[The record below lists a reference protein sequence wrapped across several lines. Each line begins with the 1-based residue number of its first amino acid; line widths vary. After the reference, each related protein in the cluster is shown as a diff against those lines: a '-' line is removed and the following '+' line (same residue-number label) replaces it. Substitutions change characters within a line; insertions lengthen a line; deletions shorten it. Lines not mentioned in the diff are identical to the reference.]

1 MNKSGIKLMSKK
13 DTKRFAWSLTASV
26 ISAVVDL
33 LGFTILTHFMPREYW
48 YILLATVIARLFS
61 TLLNYNLVRRWCFEP
76 SENKRREVI
85 FFFALAFIKLFVS
98 ANMVAWLA
106 TVKMFDKLS
115 PTLLKAIVDI
125 VLAFATFRIQDKYV
139 FGDEKLL
146 GKLVDKH

>member
-1 MNKSGIKLMSKK
+1 MKRINAKPLSKK
-13 DTKRFAWSLTASV
+13 ETKRFAWSLTASV

-33 LGFTILTHFMPREYW
+33 LGFSILTYFMPREYW

-61 TLLNYNLVRRWCFEP
+61 TLLNYKLVCRWCFEP
-76 SENKRREVI
+76 SKNKRREVI

-98 ANMVAWLA
+98 ANTVAWLVTI
-106 TVKMFDKLS
+106 TVFDRLS

-125 VLAFATFRIQDKYV
+125 VLAFATFHVQDKYV

-146 GKLVDKH
+146 DKLTNR